1 MVRTGEGSEFVVA
14 DIPGLIEGASEGRGL
29 GHRFL
34 RHIERTRVL
43 VILLDLS
50 ATAPAS
56 PDRQL
61 AVLLE
66 ELGRYQPALVN
77 RPRLVVGSKAD
88 VAADASRSDTADL
101 DGVVSAVTGE
111 GIASLVGR
119 MADTVRAA
127 RQSEPEPSA
136 CIVHRPGAEGVRVER
151 QDDGSFRVVGRQAE
165 RAVAFND
172 LTNPN
177 ALDEAWTRLRRLGV
191 HRALGRAGAGSGDI
205 VIIGALEFEY
215 EPED

>member
-1 MVRTGEGSEFVVA
+1 
-14 DIPGLIEGASEGRGL
+14 
-29 GHRFL
+29 
-34 RHIERTRVL
+34 
-43 VILLDLS
+43 
-50 ATAPAS
+50 
-56 PDRQL
+56 
-61 AVLLE
+61 
-66 ELGRYQPALVN
+66 
-77 RPRLVVGSKAD
+77 
-88 VAADASRSDTADL
+88 
-101 DGVVSAVTGE
+101 
-111 GIASLVGR
+111 
-119 MADTVRAA
+119 
-127 RQSEPEPSA
+127 
-136 CIVHRPGAEGVRVER
+136 VER